1 MGNEM
6 LHIRG
11 PVVNPVV
18 ASIDLPSSK
27 SILNRFLLMSALQGV
42 EVNPEDLTNEADDT
56 LLMQNILQRITS
68 AGGAEGDVLTELN
81 CGNAGTVARMAGIFA
96 AYRGGSYLLTGDSR
110 LCERPVNELA
120 EILQQTGVEINFQSR
135 EGMLPML
142 IRSDRFR
149 NNIFRPETRISSQH
163 LSGLLLTGPFVP
175 GGITVRVPRHSV
187 SMPYVEMTISMMR
200 KAGARVDIT
209 EDTIVVRP
217 GIYTNLKILREPD
230 WSSAA
235 FFFQATALLPQ
246 QSKLLLHGLEITGLQ
261 GDEAV
266 AELFLKLGV
275 RTKPTTKGLLLS
287 NDGIVSSKIRADFSQ
302 HPDLFNAFAVT
313 AAIMGVE
320 AELHGIKN
328 LKHKE
333 SDRVKTL
340 VDGLSPFGFRF
351 EISEQTLHILKPQ
364 STVPQSMKFTSSS
377 DHRVA
382 ISFAMAGLRHEVF
395 LENPRV
401 VSKSFPGFYDQLE
414 KLTEISFLKGSH

>member
-1 MGNEM
+1 MVNET

-11 PVVNPVV
+11 PVTRPVV

-42 EVNPEDLTNEADDT
+42 EISPDDLVNEADDAV
-56 LLMQNILQRITS
+56 LMHRILARIS
-68 AGGAEGDVLTELN
+68 SGKSGDELTVLD
-81 CGNAGTVARMAGIFA
+81 CGNAGTVTRMAGIFA
-96 AYRGGSYLLTGDSR
+96 AFCGGHYLLTGDSR
-110 LCERPVNELA
+110 LCKRPVHELA
-120 EILQQTGVEINFQSR
+120 EILHQAGVEISYKNR

-149 NNIFRPETRISSQH
+149 NNIFKPETRISSQH

-175 GGITVRVPRHSV
+175 GGISVRVPEHSI
-187 SMPYVEMTISMMR
+187 STPYVDMTIGMMR
-200 KAGARVDIT
+200 NAGARVDIF
-209 EDTIVVRP
+209 ENTIFVKP
-217 GIYTNLKILREPD
+217 GLYTDLKMLREPD

-235 FFFQATALLPQ
+235 FFFQAAALLPQ
-246 QSKLLLHGLEITGLQ
+246 QSKLLLQGLKFNGLQ
-261 GDEAV
+261 GDEA
-266 AELFLKLGV
+266 AANLFQKVGV
-275 RTKPTTKGLLLS
+275 KNKPTTEGLLLS
-287 NDGIVSSKIRADFSQ
+287 NDGIVSSKITADFSQ

-313 AAIMGVE
+313 AALLGVE
-320 AELHGIKN
+320 AKIYGIRN

-351 EISEQTLHILKPQ
+351 ETSEQTLHILKRQ
-364 STVPQSMKFTSSS
+364 CTVPQSMKFTSSG

-382 ISFAMAGLRHEVF
+382 ISFALTGLRHETF

-401 VSKSFPGFYDQLE
+401 VSKSFPGFYNQLE
-414 KLTEISFLKGSH
+414 KLTEFSFLKGSQ